1 MNTRT
6 TMAWSLRRELW
17 EHRSLYI
24 APLVAAGLALLA
36 FIVQVSKQ
44 AGLMQGLLQL
54 DSAKR
59 SAVVAMP
66 YGIMASVILFTSFVV
81 ALFYCLDA
89 LYAERRDRSILFW
102 KSMPVSDRMTVLT
115 KAFVPMAVIPA
126 IAFVIALGT
135 QLLLAAASSGILAA
149 SGVDAAAAW
158 SALPLG
164 QMTGAMAYGLVVHAL
179 WYAPIY
185 GWLLLVSAWAK
196 KAPFLWAA
204 FPVLALVVFE
214 KIAFGSSYV
223 FSLVKYRFT
232 GAMTEAFVP
241 GAAQGNVTTVEQM
254 DPGRFLASPG
264 LWIGLAAAAVFVVAA
279 IRMRRSREPI

>member
-1 MNTRT
+1 MNTRAT
-6 TMAWSLRRELW
+6 LAWSLRRELW
-17 EHRSLYI
+17 EHRSVYI
-24 APLVAAGLALLA
+24 APLVAAGIALLA
-36 FIVQVSKQ
+36 FIVHVSKQ

-54 DSAKR
+54 DPAKR
-59 SAVVAMP
+59 AAVVAMP
-66 YGIMASVILFTSFVV
+66 YSIMASVILFTSFVV

-115 KAFVPMAVIPA
+115 KALVPMAVIPA
-126 IAFVIALGT
+126 IAFVIAFGT
-135 QLLLAAASSGILAA
+135 QLLLVAASSGVLAA
-149 SGVDAAAAW
+149 SGVDVGAVW

-196 KAPFLWAA
+196 KAPFLWAV

-214 KIAFGSSYV
+214 KIAFGTSNV
-223 FSLVKYRFT
+223 FSLMRYRFM
-232 GAMTEAFVP
+232 GAMAEAFTP
-241 GAAQGNVTTVEQM
+241 GASDSFVTAIEHL
-254 DPGRFLASPG
+254 DPARFVASPG
-264 LWIGLAAAAVFVVAA
+264 LWIGLIAAAAFTVVA